1 MNCSQN
7 DKLKVAQ
14 MYDSVAEIYEERTM
28 SLTHFQASVRA
39 FLAENVHAGQR
50 ILDLG
55 CGPGHLTS
63 ALPLDVEVVG
73 LDISTA
79 MVDAARR
86 KRPSGTYL
94 VHDFHRSLPAEL
106 GKFDAI
112 VASGCFDFCEDLVQ
126 VIGNVAA
133 ALALGGRFYFTIN
146 ERRAE
151 LPFHDARWIDAAGGQ
166 ADIRMFFWTFSETAA
181 AIETSGLRP
190 LTYRHAPG
198 WEHEALQTAIY
209 YGYWVVE
216 HPRIMEQA
224 AQELHSADGDGPVPR
239 S

>member
-1 MNCSQN
+1 MNSAQN

-14 MYDSVAEIYEERTM
+14 LYDGIAEVYEEVTPP
-28 SLTHFQASVRA
+28 LTHFQASVRA

-50 ILDLG
+50 VLDLG

-73 LDISTA
+73 FDISTA
-79 MVDAARR
+79 MVNAARL

-94 VHDFHRSLPAEL
+94 MHDFHQSIPTEL
-106 GKFDAI
+106 GKFDVI
-112 VASGCFDFCEDLVQ
+112 VANGCFDFCENLVQ

-133 ALALGGRFYFTIN
+133 ALAHGGRFYFTIN
-146 ERRAE
+146 ERRPE
-151 LPFHDARWIDAAGGQ
+151 LPFHDAHWLDVAGGQ

-198 WEHEALQTAIY
+198 WESQDLQTTIY

-216 HPRIMEQA
+216 HPWAMGQVAQA
-224 AQELHSADGDGPVPR
+224 LR
-239 S
+239 STDDKRTLP

>member
-1 MNCSQN
+1 MNSSQN
-7 DKLKVAQ
+7 DKLKVAH
-14 MYDSVAEIYEERTM
+14 MYDTIAAIYEECTK
-28 SLTHFQASVRA
+28 SLTHFQPSVRA
-39 FLAENVHAGQR
+39 FLAENVHSGQR
-50 ILDLG
+50 VLDLG

-73 LDISTA
+73 LDISYA
-79 MVDAARR
+79 MVYEARR

-94 VHDFHRSLPAEL
+94 VHDFHQSLPAEL
-106 GKFDAI
+106 GKFDTIMAN
-112 VASGCFDFCEDLVQ
+112 GCFDFCEDLVQ
-126 VIGNVAA
+126 VFGNLAS
-133 ALALGGRFYFTIN
+133 ALAPGGRFYFTIT

-151 LPFHDARWIDAAGGQ
+151 LPFHDGHWVDAGGGQ

-198 WEHEALQTAIY
+198 WESEALRAMIY

-216 HPRIMEQA
+216 HPRTNESTTP
-224 AQELHSADGDGPVPR
+224 L
-239 S
+239 